1 MPEADLA
8 EIKTNDVLRGSFLE
22 EHRSFVLKIAS
33 SVCKRH
39 LDLSCDEYSV
49 ALSAFNE
56 AIDRYDQRGIFLSFA
71 ARVIRTRL
79 IDFFRANGKENVLS
93 LDEDDETGANLVDK
107 ASLQSYYLDTEN
119 EYRAMEVEDLTR
131 ELTQWGISLRDL
143 VKVSPKHRG
152 KRDYLKKVIA
162 TIVQNEETL
171 KYLREKKLL
180 PLELLEKKYQ
190 LPRKKLE
197 PFRKYII
204 AGVIIQTGDYEY
216 LRDYIR

>member
-1 MPEADLA
+1 MPEVDLE
-8 EIKTNDVLRGSFLE
+8 EIKKNDTLRGSFLE
-22 EHRSFVLKIAS
+22 EHRLFVLKTAS
-33 SVCKRH
+33 SVCKKH
-39 LDLSCDEYSV
+39 LDFSFDEYSV

-56 AIDRYDQRGIFLSFA
+56 AIDRYDQRGSFLPFA
-71 ARVIRTRL
+71 AKVIRTRL
-79 IDFFRANGKENVLS
+79 IDFFRANGKENTLS
-93 LDEDDETGANLVDK
+93 LDEDDETSANLIDEV
-107 ASLQSYYLDTEN
+107 SLKSHDLVTEN
-119 EYRAMEVEDLTR
+119 EYRAMEIEELTR

-143 VKVSPKHRG
+143 AKTSPKHRG
-152 KRDYLKKVIA
+152 KREYLKKVISTVA
-162 TIVQNEETL
+162 QNEETL
-171 KYLREKKLL
+171 QYLTEKKQL